1 MPIYRGLILATT
13 ALVLFGCAPRPS
25 PQVPIEL
32 GDPPPAGDSLASLPR
47 ATASGDFAVAPL
59 PAEAPQEEPRHAEI
73 PCPPAEGAEPT
84 NFDLDHAGVEPYLN
98 RYLES
103 GRRSLEKALNR
114 SQAFVPRFQKTME
127 AEGVPPELAYLPLV
141 ESHFENTARS
151 HAGAVGL
158 WQFMPATAQRYG
170 LRVDRCIDERRDP
183 QLSTRAAAR
192 YLGDL
197 YERFDDWHLAL
208 AAYNAGEG
216 TVLRALRDNDVD
228 DYWAMVARGLLP
240 AETCSFVPKF
250 LAAVTVAERAPDLGI
265 EISPDAGRTWR
276 HATFN
281 VDRPLPLTT
290 VAKLA
295 GTDLARIRELNPALR
310 CDRVPRGGYTI
321 RIPPERLDRFKI
333 AYAHLESRDKIVV
346 ASAGRRGT
354 HRVRR
359 GESPASIARRYG
371 VSVGALMKVNGIR
384 NPRQLRVN
392 SRLTIPTEPI

>member
-1 MPIYRGLILATT
+1 MPIYRGLTLAI
-13 ALVLFGCAPRPS
+13 AMLAVFGCAPRPS
-25 PQVPIEL
+25 SRVPIEL
-32 GDPPPAGDSLASLPR
+32 GNPPPADPLAGLPR
-47 ATASGDFAVAPL
+47 VSAPADAAVAPL
-59 PAEAPQEEPRHAEI
+59 PAEIPQGERRHADI
-73 PCPPAEGAEPT
+73 PAADPVESSY
-84 NFDLDHAGVEPYLN
+84 FDLQHAEVEPHLE
-98 RYLES
+98 RYLDS
-103 GRRSLEKALNR
+103 GRRSLETALSR

-127 AEGVPPELAYLPLV
+127 AEGVPAELAYLPIV
-141 ESHFENTARS
+141 ESHFETTARS
-151 HAGAVGL
+151 RAGAVGL

-216 TVLRALRDNDVD
+216 KVARVLRDNDVN
-228 DYWAMVARGLLP
+228 DYWAMAARGLLP

-250 LAAVTVAERAPDLGI
+250 LAAVTVAERAPDLGF
-265 EISPDAGRTWR
+265 EVDSNAGSAWR

-281 VDRPLPLTT
+281 VDRPISLAT

-295 GTDLARIRELNPALR
+295 GADLERIRELNPALC
-310 CDRVPRGGYTI
+310 CDRVPRGGYALRLPTDK
-321 RIPPERLDRFKI
+321 LDRFKL
-333 AYAHLESRDKIVV
+333 AYARFQDRDEV
-346 ASAGRRGT
+346 AVARADT

-371 VSVGALMKVNGIR
+371 ITVSALMKVNGIR

-392 SRLTIPTEPI
+392 SRLRIPKTPI

>member
-1 MPIYRGLILATT
+1 MPIYRGLILAT
-13 ALVLFGCAPRPS
+13 AAMAVFGCAPRPS
-25 PQVPIEL
+25 SPIPIEL
-32 GDPPPAGDSLASLPR
+32 GNPPPAYSLEHLPQ
-47 ATASGDFAVAPL
+47 AVT
-59 PAEAPQEEPRHAEI
+59 PAEARAARLLEKPLAEPLAATA
-73 PCPPAEGAEPT
+73 PCPPPNGDGSDY
-84 NFDLDHAGVEPYLN
+84 FDLDNAEVEPYLD

-103 GRRSLEKALNR
+103 GRRSMEKALRR
-114 SQAFVPRFQKTME
+114 SQAYVPRFQQTMA
-127 AEGVPPELAYLPLV
+127 AEGLPTELAYLPLV

-151 HAGAVGL
+151 RAGAVGL

-197 YERFDDWHLAL
+197 YDRFDDWHLAL

-216 TVLRALRDNDVD
+216 TVSRALRESDVD

-250 LAAVTVAERAPDLGI
+250 LAAVTVAERAPDLGLDVAP
-265 EISPDAGRTWR
+265 ESGPAWR
-276 HATFN
+276 HATFK
-281 VDRPLPLTT
+281 VDRPISLAT
-290 VAKLA
+290 VARLA
-295 GTDLARIRELNPALR
+295 GTDVEHIRALNPALR
-310 CDRVPRGGYTI
+310 CNRIPNGGYAV
-321 RIPPERLDRFKI
+321 RIPSDRLDRFKI
-333 AYAHLESRDKIVV
+333 AYARLDSRDDMVI
-346 ASAGRRGT
+346 ASAGAAT

-392 SRLTIPTEPI
+392 SRLTIPRAPI